1 MKKIIGILGSTGSIG
16 KTTLNIISKNSNYFE
31 VKLLSTN
38 NNIKLIKKQI
48 KKFKVKNIIIH
59 DLNSFNQNKIYFRK
73 KNIDVFHDINSFQ
86 LSKKIKF
93 DYVMCSISGLKG
105 LEPTLKIIKSSKNI
119 AIANKEAI
127 ICGWNLIK
135 DELNKFKTNFL
146 PVDSEHFSIW
156 SLLNKQID
164 NQKDKIEMIYLTAS
178 GGPFFKF
185 SLNKLKN
192 IKPKQAIKHP
202 NWKMGKKISVDS
214 STLMNKIFE
223 VIEAKNIFDL
233 EYKNIKIFIHPKS
246 YVHGIVKF
254 NNGLIKLLIHETSM
268 KIPIFNTIFQKNE
281 KKFKSKKINIDI
293 LNNLEL
299 SDVDNKKFPVINL
312 LKDMSKELSLFE
324 TVIVSAND
332 ELVDLFLKDKI
343 KFTDISKNLIK
354 IIKFKEFLRYK
365 KIKPK
370 NIDQIVKLNNYV
382 RLKIKSLSV

>member
-332 ELVDLFLKDKI
+332 ELVNLFLKDKI

-354 IIKFKEFLRYK
+354 ISKFKEFLRYK

>member
-354 IIKFKEFLRYK
+354 ISKFKEFLRYK

>member
-59 DLNSFNQNKIYFRK
+59 DLNSFNQNKIYFEK

-354 IIKFKEFLRYK
+354 ISKFKEFLRYK

>member
-16 KTTLNIISKNSNYFE
+16 KTTLNIKSKNSNYFE

-202 NWKMGKKISVDS
+202 NWKMGKKMSVDS

-354 IIKFKEFLRYK
+354 ISKFKEFLRYK

>member
-299 SDVDNKKFPVINL
+299 SNVDNKKFPVINL

-354 IIKFKEFLRYK
+354 ISKFKEFLRYK

>member
-281 KKFKSKKINIDI
+281 KKFKSKK
-293 LNNLEL
+293 
-299 SDVDNKKFPVINL
+299 
-312 LKDMSKELSLFE
+312 
-324 TVIVSAND
+324 
-332 ELVDLFLKDKI
+332 
-343 KFTDISKNLIK
+343 LI
-354 IIKFKEFLRYK
+354 
-365 KIKPK
+365 
-370 NIDQIVKLNNYV
+370 
-382 RLKIKSLSV
+382 

>member
-1 MKKIIGILGSTGSIG
+1 
-16 KTTLNIISKNSNYFE
+16 
-31 VKLLSTN
+31 
-38 NNIKLIKKQI
+38 
-48 KKFKVKNIIIH
+48 
-59 DLNSFNQNKIYFRK
+59 
-73 KNIDVFHDINSFQ
+73 
-86 LSKKIKF
+86 
-93 DYVMCSISGLKG
+93 MCSISGLKG

-343 KFTDISKNLIK
+343 KFTDISKNLIR
-354 IIKFKEFLRYK
+354 ISKFKEFLRYK